1 MNKSGVRWTGLQEF
15 KQELL
20 RLPEELTDDAAQI
33 VVDAA
38 QKVGRDVQAAYPQG
52 ATGNLKKGV
61 RTTIESQSGFGARAI
76 VRSTAPHAHL
86 FERGTRLRQT
96 HRGANRGRMPEADE
110 SKQMIPIAIRGRRQ
124 MVADLIQMVERHGLK
139 VMSS

>member
-1 MNKSGVRWTGLQEF
+1 MASGVRWTGLQEF

-20 RLPEELTDDAAQI
+20 RLPDELKDDAAQI
-33 VVDAA
+33 VVDTA
-38 QKVGRDVQAAYPQG
+38 QRAGRDVQAAYPQG

-61 RTTIESQSGFGARAI
+61 RTTIESQSGLGARAL

-86 FERGTRLRQT
+86 FERGTRLRST
-96 HRGANRGRMPEADE
+96 HSGANRGRMPEANE
-110 SKQMIPIAIRGRRQ
+110 SQQMIPIAIRARRQ

-139 VMSS
+139 VTAS